1 MKDDNAFF
9 VECPFID
16 FLRIFPQFV
25 NIIDDSTLNEFMKSN
40 DYIVRYNG
48 SVAEIKYPLFS
59 AVLYRMYPK
68 SLVDESLQSDDYIVR
83 YNGSVLEVG
92 RKSDKW
98 QVK

>member
-1 MKDDNAFF
+1 MSVMSFHLFQNLLFLRCMNEGDFMKDDNAFF

-48 SVAEIKYPLFS
+48 SVAEIGCFS
-59 AVLYRMYPK
+59 RKWYFR
-68 SLVDESLQSDDYIVR
+68 SD
-83 YNGSVLEVG
+83 
-92 RKSDKW
+92 
-98 QVK
+98 

>member
-1 MKDDNAFF
+1 MKNKDFYYLEFSLKKF
-9 VECPFID
+9 V
-16 FLRIFPQFV
+16 
-25 NIIDDSTLNEFMKSN
+25 K
-40 DYIVRYNG
+40 
-48 SVAEIKYPLFS
+48 KYPLFS

-83 YNGSVLEVG
+83 YNGFMLEVG

>member
-40 DYIVRYNG
+40 LSLKSVVFLANG
-48 SVAEIKYPLFS
+48 ALGVIE
-59 AVLYRMYPK
+59 
-68 SLVDESLQSDDYIVR
+68 E
-83 YNGSVLEVG
+83 
-92 RKSDKW
+92 
-98 QVK
+98 